1 MKYGIIFHTE
11 RSGSLNTDKMITVI
25 DTLDDIEKRLKVADG
40 NTLVVFDC
48 DEVLTTLSEQVWQA
62 RNHDFFVKWCADNIA
77 NFSEEALYEIAT
89 SILVSSKNLLVNQR
103 MPELVESLRKR
114 NIKSVVLTAL
124 STQPVSSIM
133 DPMAWRISTL
143 ESFGYNFKMFWPSLA
158 DKHFKEFGEEYP
170 PAYGSGVIC
179 CGSIP
184 KSRCLMAFL
193 AYANITP
200 DKIIF
205 IDDKIENLEDVRE
218 RCGLAKIEFLG
229 IRYTEAHKLVSIAP
243 FCANKIRYQLTTLKE
258 KSIWIPDSDLEESLA
273 SNSKFEYQLATPEEE
288 ISTLNT
294 NEQPVSVSKLK

>member
-1 MKYGIIFHTE
+1 MD
-11 RSGSLNTDKMITVI
+11 NMIVVI
-25 DTLDDIEKRLKVADG
+25 DTLDDIEKRLEGAGG

-62 RNHDFFVKWCADNIA
+62 RNHDFLVKWCAENIS
-77 NFSEEALYEIAT
+77 NFSEEVLYEFVT

-103 MPELVESLRKR
+103 MPEFVKNLHRK

-124 STQPVSSIM
+124 STQPVATIR

-143 ESFGYNFKMFWPSLA
+143 ENFGYNFKMFWPSLP
-158 DKHFKEFGEEYP
+158 DKHFEEFGEEYP
-170 PAYGSGVIC
+170 PAYGSGVVC

-193 AYANITP
+193 AYTNITP

-205 IDDKIENLEDVRE
+205 IDDKIENLEDVKE
-218 RCGLAKIEFLG
+218 QCDIAKIKFLG
-229 IRYTEAHKLVSIAP
+229 IRYTESHKLNSTIP

-258 KSIWIPDSDLEESLA
+258 KSIWIPDSDIEKALVS
-273 SNSKFEYQLATPEEE
+273 SSKFEYQLATPKEE
-288 ISTLNT
+288 IPTLNT
-294 NEQPVSVSKLK
+294 EEQSIAVSEPK

>member
-1 MKYGIIFHTE
+1 
-11 RSGSLNTDKMITVI
+11 MITVV

-48 DEVLTTLSEQVWQA
+48 DEVLTTLSEQIWQA
-62 RNHDFFVKWCADNIA
+62 RNHDFFVKWCAENIS

-103 MPELVESLRKR
+103 MPELVESLRGR
-114 NIKSVVLTAL
+114 DIKSIVLTAL
-124 STQPVSSIM
+124 STQPIATIT

-143 ESFGYNFKMFWPSLA
+143 ESFGYNFKMFWPSLP
-158 DKHFKEFGEEYP
+158 DKHFKDFGEEYP

-179 CGSIP
+179 CGSVP

-205 IDDKIENLEDVRE
+205 IDDKVENLEDVGKQ
-218 RCGLAKIEFLG
+218 CNLARIEFLG
-229 IRYTEAHKLVSIAP
+229 IRYTEAHKLVSPIP
-243 FCANKIRYQLTTLKE
+243 FCANKIEYQLTTLKG
-258 KSIWIPDSDLEESLA
+258 KSVWIPDSALEENLA
-273 SNSKFEYQLATPEEE
+273 SSSKFEYQLVTPKEE

-294 NEQPVSVSKLK
+294 KEQPVSASEPK